1 MKRTLEQF
9 IPQLQDKYQRLDVPA
24 VAVAVAVAVAP
35 ATPPATATE
44 PESELEVSEL
54 DLELTSSP
62 DSVGAGSSG
71 DLSDVMGTLKAKH
84 GIEGTLAAG
93 SVSRR

>member
-24 VAVAVAVAVAP
+24 VAVAPAP
-35 ATPPATATE
+35 PPATATE
-44 PESELEVSEL
+44 PESELDVSEL
-54 DLELTSSP
+54 DLELTSSQ